1 MNPFNLE
8 RARAGEPI
16 QTVEGR
22 ERRLIAYLPDR
33 RPHLRVV
40 VLDPKS
46 DKLYSH
52 SESGEHCESVESL
65 KLVMKPVKEPIQ
77 EPAATKRSTIL
88 PQDMLNTDFLE
99 RITALEREVKIVKR
113 VAALEREM
121 RLKDKPAA
129 KVVRWLAIWETP
141 YGIYSSC
148 VLFSTEQNAYDR
160 AVLACNSPRNSNPRA
175 IKVEL

>member
-22 ERRLIAYLPDR
+22 ERRFIAYLPDR

-46 DKLYSH
+46 DRIYSH

-65 KLVMKPVKEPIQ
+65 RLIMKPVQ
-77 EPAATKRSTIL
+77 EPAPAISPEIREEL
-88 PQDMLNTDFLE
+88 L
-99 RITALEREVKIVKR
+99 RIVREVF
-113 VAALEREM
+113 
-121 RLKDKPAA
+121 PPTT
-129 KVVRWLAIWETP
+129 KVVRWLAVWWTP
-141 YGIYSSC
+141 SGFVCS
-148 VLFSTEQNAYDR
+148 NALYVHESDALARAKLAVEAYASHKDPR
-160 AVLACNSPRNSNPRA
+160 AVR
-175 IKVEL
+175 IEL